1 MGLSAYLVL
10 KGKGCDE
17 IFRILDMHG
26 QTFGDLFRRC
36 ERWFYGSFHF
46 TRLDIAI
53 DDRNEVPYFTPEQL
67 KRKCE
72 KEEYIANSNTH
83 HFAESKYEEFDT
95 AKTIYIGA
103 GKSAL
108 SYRFYD
114 KDKEVSMKNN
124 KPYDEIG
131 SWKRTEMQLR
141 DKKAHSFAMLFKDN
155 PLDLGKLAFNL
166 LAGNLRFVVP
176 DKHQSNK
183 SRWKTCQF
191 WKRFLGAVEPL
202 KLHTATPDNTLVET
216 QKWLKEGGVLSAV
229 KAFYFLE
236 QHEALGDLERVDD
249 MLAKVRYSPT
259 FSCKLTGH
267 LQKLHRE
274 ELIPYVQYDTKKR

>member
-1 MGLSAYLVL
+1 
-10 KGKGCDE
+10 
-17 IFRILDMHG
+17 
-26 QTFGDLFRRC
+26 
-36 ERWFYGSFHF
+36 
-46 TRLDIAI
+46 
-53 DDRNEVPYFTPEQL
+53 
-67 KRKCE
+67 
-72 KEEYIANSNTH
+72 
-83 HFAESKYEEFDT
+83 
-95 AKTIYIGA
+95 
-103 GKSAL
+103 
-108 SYRFYD
+108 
-114 KDKEVSMKNN
+114 MKNN
-124 KPYDEIG
+124 NPYDEIG

-141 DKKAHSFAMLFKDN
+141 DKKAHSFAMLLKDN

-191 WKRFLGAVEPL
+191 WERFLGAVEPL
-202 KLHTATPDNTLVET
+202 KLHTVTPDNTLVET